1 MSKEDKGTSRAI
13 AVGKRTSAVVDS
25 KEEGELSDGGGGGT
39 ASPAVPP
46 QPSASSLS

>member
-25 KEEGELSDGGGGGT
+25 KEEGELSDGGGGG
-39 ASPAVPP
+39 SGGPALQP
-46 QPSASSLS
+46 QPSGSSLS